1 MQHWRIYGGLEAAY
15 EVDEGFERVGY
26 GVSSLLITW

>member
-15 EVDEGFERVGY
+15 EVDDVMERLGY
-26 GVSSLLITW
+26 GVLCLLITW